1 MKRFA
6 ITLLSCALS
15 IGTLTSVNAAEPK
28 TAESTPK
35 GEIIFLNYT
44 QAELDRNYD
53 QGAWA
58 PNLGQILKRYDARSE
73 LARQRLGKPETIA
86 YGDDKVETF
95 DLFRAK
101 TEKAPVHV
109 FIHGGAWRAG
119 KAGSYHF
126 PAEMFLDNGVSYI
139 GLDFGNVQDIGL
151 DDMTAQIRK
160 ALAHIHKNA
169 DKLGIDPNQIYI
181 SGHSSGAHL
190 GGVILTTD
198 WSKLGVPQDIIKG
211 ATLISGMYDLKPV
224 RLSARSSYV
233 PFTDDIENT
242 MSAQRHLDQINT
254 PVILAYGGLETDEF
268 KRQTKDFADAMKK
281 ANKPVELIFSEFTNH
296 FEIMDDFGNPYG
308 PVSAAAL
315 KQIKGK

>member
-15 IGTLTSVNAAEPK
+15 VGTLTSVNAAEPK
-28 TAESTPK
+28 TAELAPK
-35 GEIIFLNYT
+35 GEIVFLNYT

-73 LARQRLGKPETIA
+73 LTRQRLGKPETFA

-101 TEKAPVHV
+101 ADKAPLHV

-119 KAGSYHF
+119 KASSYHF

-151 DDMTAQIRK
+151 DGMVAQLRK
-160 ALAHIHKNA
+160 ALAYIHKNA
-169 DKLGIDPNQIYI
+169 EKLGIDPKQIYI

-224 RLSARSSYV
+224 RQSARSSYV

-242 MSAQRHLDQINT
+242 MSTQRHLNQINT

-281 ANKPVELIFSEFTNH
+281 ANKPVELIFSEFSNH

-308 PVSAAAL
+308 PVSAATL

>member
-1 MKRFA
+1 M
-6 ITLLSCALS
+6 
-15 IGTLTSVNAAEPK
+15 
-28 TAESTPK
+28 
-35 GEIIFLNYT
+35 
-44 QAELDRNYD
+44 
-53 QGAWA
+53 
-58 PNLGQILKRYDARSE
+58 
-73 LARQRLGKPETIA
+73 
-86 YGDDKVETF
+86 
-95 DLFRAK
+95 
-101 TEKAPVHV
+101 
-109 FIHGGAWRAG
+109 HGGAWRAG
-119 KAGSYHF
+119 KASSYHF

-151 DDMTAQIRK
+151 DGMVAQLRK
-160 ALAHIHKNA
+160 ALAYIHKNA
-169 DKLGIDPNQIYI
+169 EKLGIDPKQIYI

-224 RLSARSSYV
+224 RQSARSSYV

-242 MSAQRHLDQINT
+242 MSTQRHLNQINT
-254 PVILAYGGLETDEF
+254 PIILAYGGLETDEF

-281 ANKPVELIFSEFTNH
+281 ANKPVELIFSEFSNH

-308 PVSAAAL
+308 PVSAATL